1 MKKSLFILLLV
12 VCLLFTSCLNSV
24 PGHFAMISTASFAV
38 PCMFR
43 WDMKGGGYEE
53 LEKDEY
59 GRILFSLNEYCVLSN
74 AKETVLVIMQKYDDE
89 AVYFYEDIAYTLEEA
104 SEETKT
110 QLKELNDWNLPIDE
124 TKIAK
129 RRVKYTLDNCLRIDS
144 DSDFSKIT
152 NRWEKHFKSMNA
164 SVIDRMISDFDG
176 ERHKLYVIVV
186 ENESKEREYYFSI
199 VDVVSYEIQYM
210 KIEDI
215 TDFSEDLIAFKK
227 ACNWKY
233 GGQ

>member
-12 VCLLFTSCLNSV
+12 VCLLFPSCLDPV
-24 PGHFAMISTASFAV
+24 PEHFAMISTASFAV

-43 WDMKGGGYEE
+43 RDMRGGGYEE

-89 AVYFYEDIAYTLEEA
+89 AVYFYEDIAYAVEDGK
-104 SEETKT
+104 EETRT

-124 TKIAK
+124 TKLAK
-129 RRVKYTLDNCLRIDS
+129 RRVKYTLDNCLIIDS
-144 DSDFSKIT
+144 DSDDSRIGK
-152 NRWEKHFKSMNA
+152 RWETHFKALNA
-164 SVIDRMISDFDG
+164 TVVDSCISDLDG
-176 ERHKLYVIVV
+176 EQHELYVIVV

-210 KIEDI
+210 KIEDV